1 MIIKNTGKM
10 IACLSVIAILL
21 LPFVP
26 TGSTHATN
34 PTEWPYG
41 GEPDSSRKGYLM
53 KRVPLNFK
61 QEAYFRGAQFIQEAF
76 FEHSQFSS
84 KAVFSDVQFSQVA
97 YFNFTRFSQDTDFIG
112 SQFSKEAYF
121 TNSQF
126 SQEANFVYS
135 HFSKEAYFTHSQF
148 LQAATF
154 IYSRFSKDAIF
165 IDSQFLN
172 IADFASVHFSQQAIF
187 GGSQFS
193 QVAYF
198 RSSHFSK
205 KAYFQHS
212 KFSDKANFSRSQ
224 FLDNADFRGSEFSVD
239 AEFGESEFLGMVDF
253 GESEFLGMADF
264 KYSHFSKAT
273 DLEESIFLGKIDL
286 ENTSFD
292 GDLII
297 AGTRFEKGLDLRR
310 TNLGKAKIFFDH
322 HTFFPPGTLYVNW
335 SQLKKHLH
343 IAATSCPSY
352 GYIQFFEDADITAFS
367 LKEPPDSLNQ
377 AFDKERYDLTEI
389 FYHRLRDNYLAQSDR
404 SSADAVMYELASK
417 RSEFLQEPLWVL
429 YGWFMGWGYKP
440 LRFVLMVFL
449 IVIPFFAFIWYNFFY
464 HRVAPIIGSSLS
476 KKQKRQ
482 LEDTSRLKPYDHRL
496 AEYEV
501 NGLARLWHVAYFSTS
516 VLLSIRF
523 KKEWIEQDDRA
534 FLTWVTI
541 EWALGI
547 GLYVLFAVLVRSYQ
561 FGYFKGLFG
570 L

>member
-10 IACLSVIAILL
+10 IACLSIIAILL
-21 LPFVP
+21 MSFIP

-84 KAVFSDVQFSQVA
+84 KAVFSDAQFSQVA

-135 HFSKEAYFTHSQF
+135 HFSEEAYFTHSQF

-205 KAYFQHS
+205 KAYFQQS

-239 AEFGESEFLGMVDF
+239 AEFGESEFLGM
-253 GESEFLGMADF
+253 ADF

-273 DLEESIFLGKIDL
+273 DIGESIFLGKIDL

-367 LKEPPDSLNQ
+367 LKEPPDSLSQ

-404 SSADAVMYELASK
+404 FSADAVMYELASK

-501 NGLARLWHVAYFSTS
+501 NGLARLWHVVYFSSS

-547 GLYVLFAVLVRSYQ
+547 GLYVLFVVLVRSYQ
-561 FGYFKGLFG
+561 FGYFNLNNS
-570 L
+570 

>member
-10 IACLSVIAILL
+10 IACLSIIAILL
-21 LPFVP
+21 LSFIP

-41 GEPDSSRKGYLM
+41 GEPDSSRRGYLT

-61 QEAYFRGAQFIQEAF
+61 QEADFGGTEFIQKAF
-76 FEHSQFSS
+76 FEHSQF
-84 KAVFSDVQFSQVA
+84 F
-97 YFNFTRFSQDTDFIG
+97 
-112 SQFSKEAYF
+112 
-121 TNSQF
+121 
-126 SQEANFVYS
+126 QE
-135 HFSKEAYFTHSQF
+135 
-148 LQAATF
+148 ATF
-154 IYSRFSKDAIF
+154 IHANFSKDAIF

-187 GGSQFS
+187 EGSQFS

-224 FLDNADFRGSEFSVD
+224 FLDNADFRSSEFSVD
-239 AEFGESEFLGMVDF
+239 AEFGESDFLGMVDF

-264 KYSHFSKAT
+264 KYSQFSQVT
-273 DLEESIFLGKIDL
+273 DFGESIFSDKVNFD
-286 ENTSFD
+286 NTSFD
-292 GDLII
+292 SDLII

-310 TNLGKAKIFFDH
+310 TNLSKAKIFFDH

-367 LKEPPDSLNQ
+367 LKEPPHSLSQ

-404 SSADAVMYELASK
+404 FSADAVMYELASK

-440 LRFVLMVFL
+440 LRFVLTVFL

-464 HRVAPIIGSSLS
+464 HRVAPIIGSSLT

-482 LEDTSRLKPYDHRL
+482 LEDASRPKPYDHRL

-501 NGLARLWHVAYFSTS
+501 NGLARLWHVVYFSTS

-547 GLYVLFAVLVRSYQ
+547 GLYVLFVVLVRSYQ
-561 FGYFKGLFG
+561 FGYLKGLFG

>member
-21 LPFVP
+21 LSFIP

-41 GEPDSSRKGYLM
+41 GEPDSSRKEYLM

-61 QEAYFRGAQFIQEAF
+61 QEVYFRGAQFIQEAF

-84 KAVFSDVQFSQVA
+84 KVVFSDAQFSQVA

-148 LQAATF
+148 LQEATF
-154 IYSRFSKDAIF
+154 IYSHFSKDAIF

-172 IADFASVHFSQQAIF
+172 TANFASVHFSQQAIF

-198 RSSHFSK
+198 RNSHFSK
-205 KAYFQHS
+205 KAYFGHS

-292 GDLII
+292 GNLII

-335 SQLKKHLH
+335 SQLKKNLH

-367 LKEPPDSLNQ
+367 LKEPSDSLSQ

-501 NGLARLWHVAYFSTS
+501 NGLARLWHVVYFSTS

-547 GLYVLFAVLVRSYQ
+547 GLYVLFVVLVRSYQ
-561 FGYFKGLFG
+561 FGYLKGLFG